1 MVDRESIGFMLL
13 IGRYMFR
20 IKEYACATLQHLEWK
35 LGESLK
41 KSRKA
46 LSTEKSKEKLSHDV
60 RGRSSTA
67 GRGRYARSRNII

>member
-41 KSRKA
+41 ESQGSLHREKQRKVI
-46 LSTEKSKEKLSHDV
+46 T
-60 RGRSSTA
+60 
-67 GRGRYARSRNII
+67 